1 VKEAAY
7 KALYPDVKP
16 TWKEL
21 TYLGLSSNGK
31 KPTLS
36 YGSSSQDSGGKFS
49 SIHVSVSHDGDYTV
63 AYVIVERRLHS
74 SHQFFFLLTSIR
86 VVHRQSEHW
95 TTDLLDGAGSA
106 NVASWNS

>member
-7 KALYPDVKP
+7 KALYPDIKP

-36 YGSSSQDSGGKFS
+36 YGSSSQDSGRNFG
-49 SIHVSVSHDGDYTV
+49 SIHVSVSHDGDYTM
-63 AYVIVERRLHS
+63 AYVIVERRLHNTL
-74 SHQFFFLLTSIR
+74 QFFSF
-86 VVHRQSEHW
+86 
-95 TTDLLDGAGSA
+95 
-106 NVASWNS
+106 